1 MVKRTFIQ
9 DVSIITLRSRSSCVY
24 RIKMYARA
32 KGCVVEKSESMR
44 TMRSVYDIAQLC
56 SINKLQNVYQ
66 KKNKKKQK
74 EIKKKVLTCII
85 VKFENA

>member
-44 TMRSVYDIAQLC
+44 TMRSVYDMAQLC

-66 KKNKKKQK
+66 KKIKKTKRNKKKK
-74 EIKKKVLTCII
+74 YSRV
-85 VKFENA
+85 

>member
-9 DVSIITLRSRSSCVY
+9 DVSIIILRSRSSCVY

-66 KKNKKKQK
+66 KKIKKTKRNKKKK
-74 EIKKKVLTCII
+74 YSRV
-85 VKFENA
+85 

>member
-32 KGCVVEKSESMR
+32 KGCVVEKNESMR

-66 KKNKKKQK
+66 KKIKKTKRNKKKK
-74 EIKKKVLTCII
+74 YSRV
-85 VKFENA
+85 